1 MNVWN
6 YMDEMMLIIITSK
19 AETTAL
25 FIQAEELTYLHACQI
40 DNYKW
45 ESEERAPESE
55 WGIEFNLKDA
65 SCLTVKCGDEAK
77 ARKAEKNIPQFIY
90 DAMREGDKVLWVE
103 LGGDDE

>member
-1 MNVWN
+1 
-6 YMDEMMLIIITSK
+6 MLIIITSK

-45 ESEERAPESE
+45 ESEEIARESE

-65 SCLTVKCGDEAK
+65 SSLTVKCGNEEK
-77 ARKAEKNIPQFIY
+77 ARNAEKNIPRLIY
-90 DAMREGDKVLWVE
+90 EAVKRGEEALWVE
-103 LGGDDE
+103 LGDE